1 MSTIKTPRR
10 IIFGLLSAGIMALL
24 LSCGGGGG
32 SGGGSIAGLGVGTG
46 STSPPTATGAAGTAG
61 TAGTDPTGAGTGA
74 GTSTGTGTGTG
85 SAGSGT
91 GGTGSTGAAG
101 GSSGTGATGA
111 TGGTGSDA
119 GAGSST
125 AGNSN
130 SNTDGSGVG
139 SGGTGVTADAAGIG
153 AADGLGSV
161 ILNGLRY
168 DTDSATFTIEDATE
182 LQIGM
187 SARIA
192 GKVDANFTSG
202 IANQVVSAAE
212 LRGAV
217 SNIDLAGG
225 TFVVMGIG
233 VSVDSAT
240 VWADANG
247 LSDVRAGSVI
257 QVWGLP
263 GAPGMLRATRIQVAP
278 ALTDPLATGAVQNL
292 DKAHKTFMLGQLT
305 VDYGTAAFTGLDE
318 SSLAN
323 GVVVRAR
330 GTAPPV
336 GGVLSATRVQGW
348 YAIPTTNGVAVQL
361 AGVITDFAS
370 RGSFRVLGTPVDAT
384 NAQIAGGNAN
394 SLGNGVKVEVD
405 GFMSGG
411 VLVVKK
417 LRIRNVPGTGGP
429 ASFTVI
435 GAIGGFTPPASF
447 RVRGQ
452 PVDASTAVFE
462 NGTQSDLQNGRKV
475 TVVGDRVV
483 DGVLIAQH
491 VTFSP

>member
-1 MSTIKTPRR
+1 MKTPRR
-10 IIFGLLSAGIMALL
+10 LMLGLLSVGLMALL

-32 SGGGSIAGLGVGTG
+32 SGSGSVGGLGVGTG
-46 STSPPTATGAAGTAG
+46 GATQTDTGGDTS
-61 TAGTDPTGAGTGA
+61 TGAG
-74 GTSTGTGTGTG
+74 TGTGTGTG
-85 SAGSGT
+85 STGSG
-91 GGTGSTGAAG
+91 GAG
-101 GSSGTGATGA
+101 GDT
-111 TGGTGSDA
+111 
-119 GAGSST
+119 T
-125 AGNSN
+125 AGN

-153 AADGLGSV
+153 AADGLGSI

-187 SARIA
+187 SARVA

-202 IANQVVSAAE
+202 VATQVQSAAE
-212 LRGAV
+212 LRGAA
-217 SNIDLAGG
+217 SGIDTSAGS
-225 TFVVMGIG
+225 FVVMGTV
-233 VSVDSAT
+233 VSIDSAT

-247 LSDVRAGSVI
+247 LADISLNSIV

-263 GAPGMLRATRIQVAP
+263 SAPGALRATRIQITP
-278 ALTDPLATGAVQNL
+278 TLTDPLVTGTVQNL
-292 DKAHKTFMLGQLT
+292 DTVRKTFTLGQLT
-305 VDYGTAAFTGLDE
+305 INFSSAAFTGMNA

-323 GVVVRAR
+323 GIIVRAR
-330 GTAPPV
+330 GTVAPIA
-336 GGVLSATRVQGW
+336 GVLTATTVQGW
-348 YAIPTTNGVAVQL
+348 YAIPVSDGIAVQL

-370 RGSFRVLGTPVDAT
+370 RGSFKVLGTPVDAT
-384 NAQIAGGNAN
+384 NAQITGGPVG

-429 ASFTVI
+429 ASFTLI
-435 GAIGGFTPPASF
+435 GAIGAYQSPASF
-447 RVRGQ
+447 KVRGQ
-452 PVDASTAVFE
+452 PVDASGSGVIFE
-462 NGTQSDLQNGRKV
+462 NGTAANLGNGQRV

-483 DGVLIAQH
+483 DGVLIAQR
-491 VTFSP
+491 VTFTTP

>member
-1 MSTIKTPRR
+1 MKTPRR
-10 IIFGLLSAGIMALL
+10 LMLGLLSVGLMALL

-32 SGGGSIAGLGVGTG
+32 SGSGSVGGLGVGTG
-46 STSPPTATGAAGTAG
+46 GATQTGTGGDTSTGA
-61 TAGTDPTGAGTGA
+61 
-74 GTSTGTGTGTG
+74 GTGTGTG
-85 SAGSGT
+85 STGT
-91 GGTGSTGAAG
+91 GGS
-101 GSSGTGATGA
+101 
-111 TGGTGSDA
+111 GGTGGDT
-119 GAGSST
+119 T
-125 AGNSN
+125 AGN

-153 AADGLGSV
+153 AADGLGSI

-187 SARIA
+187 SARVA

-202 IANQVVSAAE
+202 VATQVQSAAE
-212 LRGAV
+212 LRGAA
-217 SNIDLAGG
+217 SGIDTSAGS
-225 TFVVMGIG
+225 FVVMGTV
-233 VSVDSAT
+233 VSIDSAT

-247 LSDVRAGSVI
+247 LADINLNSIV

-263 GAPGMLRATRIQVAP
+263 SAPGALRATRIQIAP
-278 ALTDPLATGAVQNL
+278 TLTDPLVTGTVQNL
-292 DKAHKTFMLGQLT
+292 DTVRKTFTLGQLT
-305 VDYGTAAFTGLDE
+305 INFSSAAFTGMNA

-323 GVVVRAR
+323 GIIVRAR

-336 GGVLSATRVQGW
+336 AGVLTATTVQGW
-348 YAIPTTNGVAVQL
+348 YAIPVSDGIAVQL

-370 RGSFRVLGTPVDAT
+370 RSSFKVLGTPVDAT
-384 NAQIAGGNAN
+384 NGQITGGPAG

-417 LRIRNVPGTGGP
+417 LRIRNTPGTGGP
-429 ASFTVI
+429 ASFTLI
-435 GAIGGFTPPASF
+435 GAIGAYQSPASF

-452 PVDASTAVFE
+452 PVDASGSGVIFE
-462 NGTQSDLQNGRKV
+462 NGTVANLANGQRV

-483 DGVLIAQH
+483 DGVLIAQR
-491 VTFSP
+491 VTFTTP

>member
-1 MSTIKTPRR
+1 MNTMKTPRR
-10 IIFGLLSAGIMALL
+10 LMLGLLSVGLMALL

-32 SGGGSIAGLGVGTG
+32 SGSGSVGGLGVGTG
-46 STSPPTATGAAGTAG
+46 GATQTGTGGDTS
-61 TAGTDPTGAGTGA
+61 TGAG
-74 GTSTGTGTGTG
+74 TGTGTGTG
-85 SAGSGT
+85 STGSG
-91 GGTGSTGAAG
+91 GAG
-101 GSSGTGATGA
+101 GDT
-111 TGGTGSDA
+111 
-119 GAGSST
+119 T
-125 AGNSN
+125 AGN

-153 AADGLGSV
+153 AADGLGSI

-168 DTDSATFTIEDATE
+168 DTDTATFTIEDATE

-187 SARIA
+187 SARVA

-202 IANQVVSAAE
+202 VATQVQSAAE
-212 LRGAV
+212 LRGAA
-217 SNIDLAGG
+217 SGIDTSAGS
-225 TFVVMGIG
+225 FVVMGTV
-233 VSVDSAT
+233 VSIDSAT

-247 LSDVRAGSVI
+247 LADINLNSIV

-263 GAPGMLRATRIQVAP
+263 SAPGALRATRIQIAP
-278 ALTDPLATGAVQNL
+278 TLTDPLVTGTVQNL
-292 DKAHKTFMLGQLT
+292 DPVGKTFTLGQLT
-305 VDYGTAAFTGLDE
+305 INFSSAAFTGMNA

-323 GVVVRAR
+323 GIIVRAR
-330 GTAPPV
+330 GTVAPIA
-336 GGVLSATRVQGW
+336 GVLTATTVQGW
-348 YAIPTTNGVAVQL
+348 YAIPVSDGIAVQL

-370 RGSFRVLGTPVDAT
+370 RSSFKVLGTPVDAT
-384 NAQIAGGNAN
+384 NGQITGGPVG

-429 ASFTVI
+429 ASFTLI
-435 GAIGGFTPPASF
+435 GAIGAYQSPASF

-452 PVDASTAVFE
+452 PVDAGGSGVIFE
-462 NGTQSDLQNGRKV
+462 NGTAANLGNGQRV

-483 DGVLIAQH
+483 DGVLIAQR
-491 VTFSP
+491 VTFTTP

>member
-1 MSTIKTPRR
+1 MKTPRR
-10 IIFGLLSAGIMALL
+10 LMLGFLSVGLMALL

-32 SGGGSIAGLGVGTG
+32 GGGSGAPVAGVGFGAGGIPSTG
-46 STSPPTATGAAGTAG
+46 N
-61 TAGTDPTGAGTGA
+61 GTDSPA
-74 GTSTGTGTGTG
+74 GTGTGTG
-85 SAGSGT
+85 STGDTAGT
-91 GGTGSTGAAG
+91 GGTGGTGGAG
-101 GSSGTGATGA
+101 GA
-111 TGGTGSDA
+111 GGTG
-119 GAGSST
+119 GNTST
-125 AGNSN
+125 AGNSG
-130 SNTDGSGVG
+130 TDGSGVG

-153 AADGLGSV
+153 AADGLGSI

-168 DTDSATFTIEDATE
+168 NTDSATITVEDATE

-192 GKVDANFTSG
+192 GKVDADFNNG
-202 IANQVVSAAE
+202 IATQVMSAAE

-217 SNIDLAGG
+217 SGIDTSAG
-225 TFVVMGIG
+225 TFVVMGIS
-233 VSVDSAT
+233 VSVDQAT

-247 LSDVRAGSVI
+247 LADVRAGSII

-263 GAPGMLRATRIQVAP
+263 GAPGTLRATRILIAP
-278 ALTDPLATGAVQNL
+278 ALTAPLVTGTVQNL
-292 DKAHKTFMLGQLT
+292 DTVNKTFTLGLLT
-305 VDYGTAAFTGLDE
+305 IDFNSAAFTGMNA

-323 GVVVRAR
+323 GIIVRAR
-330 GTAPPV
+330 GTTAPV
-336 GGVLSATRVQGW
+336 AGRLTATTVQGW
-348 YAIPTTNGVAVQL
+348 YAIPTGDGIAVQL

-370 RGSFRVLGTPVDAT
+370 RGAFKVLGTPVDAT
-384 NAQIAGGNAN
+384 NGQITGGPAN

-429 ASFTVI
+429 ASFTLI
-435 GAIGGFTPPASF
+435 GAIGAYQSPASF

-452 PVDASTAVFE
+452 PVDASGSGVVFE
-462 NGTQSDLQNGRKV
+462 NGTAANLGNGQRV

-483 DGVLIAQH
+483 DGVLIAQR
-491 VTFSP
+491 VTFTP

>member
-1 MSTIKTPRR
+1 MNTMKTPRR
-10 IIFGLLSAGIMALL
+10 LMLGLLSVGLMALL

-32 SGGGSIAGLGVGTG
+32 SGSGSVGGLGVGTG
-46 STSPPTATGAAGTAG
+46 GATQTDTGGDTS
-61 TAGTDPTGAGTGA
+61 TGAG
-74 GTSTGTGTGTG
+74 TGTGTGTG
-85 SAGSGT
+85 STGSG
-91 GGTGSTGAAG
+91 GAG
-101 GSSGTGATGA
+101 GDT
-111 TGGTGSDA
+111 
-119 GAGSST
+119 T
-125 AGNSN
+125 AGN

-153 AADGLGSV
+153 AADGLGSI

-187 SARIA
+187 SARVA

-202 IANQVVSAAE
+202 VATQVQSAAE
-212 LRGAV
+212 LRGAA
-217 SNIDLAGG
+217 SGIDTSAGS
-225 TFVVMGIG
+225 FVVMGTV
-233 VSVDSAT
+233 VSIDSAT

-247 LSDVRAGSVI
+247 LADISLNSIV

-263 GAPGMLRATRIQVAP
+263 SAPGALRATRIQITP
-278 ALTDPLATGAVQNL
+278 TLTDPLVTGTVQNL
-292 DKAHKTFMLGQLT
+292 DTVRKTFTLGQLT
-305 VDYGTAAFTGLDE
+305 INFSSAAFTGMNA

-323 GVVVRAR
+323 GIIVRAR
-330 GTAPPV
+330 GTVAPIA
-336 GGVLSATRVQGW
+336 GVLTATTVQGW
-348 YAIPTTNGVAVQL
+348 YAIPVSDGIAVQL

-370 RGSFRVLGTPVDAT
+370 RGSFKVLGTPVDAT
-384 NAQIAGGNAN
+384 NAQITGGPVG

-429 ASFTVI
+429 ASFTLI
-435 GAIGGFTPPASF
+435 GAIGAYQSPASF
-447 RVRGQ
+447 KVRGQ
-452 PVDASTAVFE
+452 PVDASGSGVIFE
-462 NGTQSDLQNGRKV
+462 NGTAANLGNGQRV

-483 DGVLIAQH
+483 DGVLIAQR
-491 VTFSP
+491 VTFTTP

>member
-1 MSTIKTPRR
+1 ML
-10 IIFGLLSAGIMALL
+10 GLLSVGLMALL

-32 SGGGSIAGLGVGTG
+32 GGGDSVGGLGVGTG
-46 STSPPTATGAAGTAG
+46 GTTQTGTGGDTSTGA
-61 TAGTDPTGAGTGA
+61 
-74 GTSTGTGTGTG
+74 GTGTGTG
-85 SAGSGT
+85 STGSGGT
-91 GGTGSTGAAG
+91 GGDT
-101 GSSGTGATGA
+101 
-111 TGGTGSDA
+111 
-119 GAGSST
+119 T
-125 AGNSN
+125 AGN

-153 AADGLGSV
+153 AADGLGSI

-187 SARIA
+187 SARVA

-202 IANQVVSAAE
+202 VATQVQSAAE
-212 LRGAV
+212 LRGAA
-217 SNIDLAGG
+217 SDIDTSAGS
-225 TFVVMGIG
+225 FVVMGTV
-233 VSVDSAT
+233 VSIDSAT

-247 LSDVRAGSVI
+247 LADINLNSIV

-263 GAPGMLRATRIQVAP
+263 SAPGALRATRIQIAP
-278 ALTDPLATGAVQNL
+278 TLTDPLVTGTVQNL
-292 DKAHKTFMLGQLT
+292 NTVGKTFTLGQLT
-305 VDYGTAAFTGLDE
+305 INFSSAAFTGMNA

-323 GVVVRAR
+323 GIIVRAR
-330 GTAPPV
+330 GTVAPV
-336 GGVLSATRVQGW
+336 AGVLTATTVQGW
-348 YAIPTTNGVAVQL
+348 YAIPVSDGIAVQL

-370 RGSFRVLGTPVDAT
+370 RSSFKVLGTPVDAT
-384 NAQIAGGNAN
+384 NGQITGGPVG

-417 LRIRNVPGTGGP
+417 LRIRNTPGTGGP
-429 ASFTVI
+429 ASFTLI
-435 GAIGGFTPPASF
+435 GAIGAYQSPASF

-452 PVDASTAVFE
+452 PVDAGGSGVIFE
-462 NGTQSDLQNGRKV
+462 NGTAANLGNGQRV

-483 DGVLIAQH
+483 DGVLIAQR
-491 VTFSP
+491 VTFTTP

>member
-1 MSTIKTPRR
+1 MKTPRR
-10 IIFGLLSAGIMALL
+10 LMLGLLSVGLMALL

-32 SGGGSIAGLGVGTG
+32 SGSGSVGGLGVGTG
-46 STSPPTATGAAGTAG
+46 GATQTGTGGDTS
-61 TAGTDPTGAGTGA
+61 TGAG
-74 GTSTGTGTGTG
+74 TGTGTGTG
-85 SAGSGT
+85 STGSG
-91 GGTGSTGAAG
+91 GAG
-101 GSSGTGATGA
+101 GDT
-111 TGGTGSDA
+111 
-119 GAGSST
+119 T
-125 AGNSN
+125 AGN

-153 AADGLGSV
+153 AADGLGSI

-168 DTDSATFTIEDATE
+168 DTDTATFTIEDATE

-187 SARIA
+187 SARVA

-202 IANQVVSAAE
+202 VATQVQSAAE
-212 LRGAV
+212 LRGAA
-217 SNIDLAGG
+217 SGIDTSAGS
-225 TFVVMGIG
+225 FVVMGTV
-233 VSVDSAT
+233 VSIDSAT

-247 LSDVRAGSVI
+247 LADINLNSIV

-263 GAPGMLRATRIQVAP
+263 SAPGALRATRIQIAP
-278 ALTDPLATGAVQNL
+278 TLTDPLVTGTVQNL
-292 DKAHKTFMLGQLT
+292 DPVGKTFTLGQLT
-305 VDYGTAAFTGLDE
+305 INFSSAAFTGMNA

-323 GVVVRAR
+323 GIIVRAR
-330 GTAPPV
+330 GTVAPIA
-336 GGVLSATRVQGW
+336 GVLTATTVQGW
-348 YAIPTTNGVAVQL
+348 YAIPVSDGIAVQL

-370 RGSFRVLGTPVDAT
+370 RSSFKVLGTPVDAT
-384 NAQIAGGNAN
+384 NGQITGGPVG

-429 ASFTVI
+429 ASFTLI
-435 GAIGGFTPPASF
+435 GAIGAYQSPASF

-452 PVDASTAVFE
+452 PVDAGGSGVIFE
-462 NGTQSDLQNGRKV
+462 NGTAANLGNGQRV

-483 DGVLIAQH
+483 DGVLIAQR
-491 VTFSP
+491 VTFTTP

>member
-1 MSTIKTPRR
+1 ML
-10 IIFGLLSAGIMALL
+10 GLLSVGLMALL

-32 SGGGSIAGLGVGTG
+32 SGSGSVGGLGLGTG
-46 STSPPTATGAAGTAG
+46 GATQTGTGGDTSTGA
-61 TAGTDPTGAGTGA
+61 
-74 GTSTGTGTGTG
+74 GTGTGTG
-85 SAGSGT
+85 STGT
-91 GGTGSTGAAG
+91 GGS
-101 GSSGTGATGA
+101 
-111 TGGTGSDA
+111 GGTGGDT
-119 GAGSST
+119 T
-125 AGNSN
+125 AGN

-153 AADGLGSV
+153 AADGLGSI

-187 SARIA
+187 CARVA

-202 IANQVVSAAE
+202 VATQVQSAAE
-212 LRGAV
+212 LRGAA
-217 SNIDLAGG
+217 SDIDTSAGS
-225 TFVVMGIG
+225 FVVMGTV
-233 VSVDSAT
+233 VSIDSAT

-247 LSDVRAGSVI
+247 LADINLNSIV

-263 GAPGMLRATRIQVAP
+263 SAPGALRATRIQIAP
-278 ALTDPLATGAVQNL
+278 TLTDPLVTGTVQNL
-292 DKAHKTFMLGQLT
+292 DTVRKTFTLGQLT
-305 VDYGTAAFTGLDE
+305 INFGSAAFTGMNA

-323 GVVVRAR
+323 GIIVRAR
-330 GTAPPV
+330 GTVAPV
-336 GGVLSATRVQGW
+336 AGVLTATTVQGW
-348 YAIPTTNGVAVQL
+348 YAIPVSDGIAVQL

-370 RGSFRVLGTPVDAT
+370 RSSFKVLGTPVDAT
-384 NAQIAGGNAN
+384 NGQITGGPVG

-417 LRIRNVPGTGGP
+417 LRIRNTPGTGGP
-429 ASFTVI
+429 ASFTLI
-435 GAIGGFTPPASF
+435 GAIGAYQSPASF

-452 PVDASTAVFE
+452 PVDAGGSGVIFE
-462 NGTQSDLQNGRKV
+462 NGTAANLGNGQQV

-483 DGVLIAQH
+483 DGVLIAQR
-491 VTFSP
+491 VTFTTP